1 LIDIHILK
9 YPHPNN
15 GSTKTIAFLYTK
27 NIVFAFIKIFSQ
39 SYTFILLLYF
49 NDNFEMRSSPINN
62 IRNHRDYISS
72 PYESA
77 VRSRSPPR
85 DPNISPDR
93 FNNATEAEYWRQ
105 RAKSL

>member
-1 LIDIHILK
+1 
-9 YPHPNN
+9 
-15 GSTKTIAFLYTK
+15 
-27 NIVFAFIKIFSQ
+27 
-39 SYTFILLLYF
+39 
-49 NDNFEMRSSPINN
+49 MRSSPINN